1 MPSEFEA
8 AVVEVA
14 RAASESRRAWGAL
27 SARASAIR
35 SNCLSAFNKN
45 MYQAENQADRSLL
58 RVAERARVS
67 SDMFLGLCDGAHSH
81 ASEIESRSEIALKA
95 VRSGNADQ
103 AALARI
109 TLPLDQWHA
118 CLRDEGSGGVAVSG
132 RHAPGL
138 APRTFRDARSLKAS
152 CSAKP
157 AEGDWSTRVPEA
169 GDPSVRDP
177 LIQSLKY
184 DHRVVCGWLS
194 CSPAHDPVFSELIKL
209 ESALYE
215 LIAVLAHQTGLRVML
230 AAMEAYNVDPAIK
243 PHTGILD
250 MEILRAK
257 HYLGI
262 EIAEA
267 GTEEE

>member
-1 MPSEFEA
+1 MLSEFEA

-14 RAASESRRAWGAL
+14 RAASESRRAWGVL
-27 SARASAIR
+27 SDRASAIR

-45 MYQAENQADRSLL
+45 RSQAESQTDRSLL

-67 SDMFLGLCDGAHSH
+67 SDMFLGLCDGANSH
-81 ASEIESRSEIALKA
+81 ASEIEARSELALKA
-95 VRSGNADQ
+95 MRSDNADR

-118 CLRDEGSGGVAVSG
+118 CLRDEGSGGAAVSG

-138 APRTFRDARSLKAS
+138 APRTFRDARNLRTS

-157 AEGDWSTRVPEA
+157 TEGGWSTRTPEA

-177 LIQSLKY
+177 LIQTLKY

-194 CSPAHDPVFSELIKL
+194 SSPAHDPVFSELIRL

-215 LIAVLAHQTGLRVML
+215 LIAVLAHQTGLREVL
-230 AAMEAYNVDPAIK
+230 AAMEAINIDPAIK

-250 MEILRAK
+250 LEILRLRD
-257 HYLGI
+257 YLGM